1 MWPGKNRLSRK
12 ALTGSA
18 ARLLG
23 SGLDMSTVRGHCG
36 VGLEAELGEGR
47 NGLAIFVVGVV
58 GQPP

>member
-12 ALTGSA
+12 ALMGSA

-47 NGLAIFVVGVV
+47 N
-58 GQPP
+58 